1 MLLDYFRLREQP
13 FGVTPDPRFFYP
25 SDTHREAMASLLY
38 GVQSERAFMAMI
50 AQPGMGKTMLLFHL
64 LEQLGSGVR
73 TAFLFQTQCD
83 SRELLGYLLTDLGLK
98 VQGYDPIQMH
108 EQLKEELLREARA
121 GRRVVVIVDEAQNL
135 DASVL
140 ETVRLLS
147 DFECPRRKLMQI
159 ILAGQPQLS
168 QKLGSA
174 ELVQLR
180 QRLSMIIQIKPLPG
194 KDVATYIARRL
205 QVAGYTGP
213 ALFSP
218 EAVGIIAVRSRGIP
232 RIINNYCF
240 NSLSLAFAMKKTT
253 VDADVVS
260 EIAHDL
266 ELVDLYADG
275 AATVESNDILPIEL
289 PVLPPE
295 TRAAASVR
303 ASAHWMTN
311 DPAAMSTGPVA
322 PESLGIRDLRSAAL
336 PSYNVDTRKPPVKL
350 APRPV
355 PRHEPR
361 RAPSSL
367 AIARRRLRA
376 RSSRLDAVGREVG
389 RQLKGIS
396 AFVIRLT
403 GFEISRDRVPA
414 SRVKSKSLSSPETP
428 PSHVAEQ
435 AGVGYRVEGANV

>member
-38 GVQSERAFMAMI
+38 GVQSERAFMAMV

-108 EQLKEELLREARA
+108 EHLKEELLREARA
-121 GRRVVVIVDEAQNL
+121 GRRVLVIVDEAQNL

-147 DFECPRRKLMQI
+147 DFECPSRKLMQI

-174 ELVQLR
+174 ELIQLR
-180 QRLSMIIQIKPLPG
+180 QRLSMIIQIKPLPA

-218 EAVGIIAVRSRGIP
+218 EAVGIIAARSRGIP

-240 NSLSLAFAMKKTT
+240 NSLSLAFGIKKTT

-260 EIAHDL
+260 EVAHDL

-275 AATVESNDILPIEL
+275 TETVESNDILPIEL

-295 TRAAASVR
+295 TRVAVPLR
-303 ASAHWMTN
+303 ASAHWMGSE
-311 DPAAMSTGPVA
+311 AASVSKGSLA

-336 PSYNVDTRKPPVKL
+336 PSYNVDTSKPSVKL
-350 APRPV
+350 TPRPV
-355 PRHEPR
+355 PRHQPSR
-361 RAPSSL
+361 IPSSL
-367 AIARRRLRA
+367 AATRRRLRS
-376 RSSRLDAVGREVG
+376 RGSRLDAVGREVG
-389 RQLKGIS
+389 RQLRGIS

-403 GFEISRDRVPA
+403 GFEIARDPIPA
-414 SRVKSKSLSSPETP
+414 SSVKSESRRAPEISSCKI
-428 PSHVAEQ
+428 AEQ
-435 AGVGYRVEGANV
+435 AGAGYRVEGANV

>member
-38 GVQSERAFMAMI
+38 GVQSERAFMAMV

-98 VQGYDPIQMH
+98 VQGCDPIQMH

-121 GRRVVVIVDEAQNL
+121 GRRVVVIIDEAQNL
-135 DASVL
+135 DTSVL

-147 DFECPRRKLMQI
+147 DFECPSRKLMQI

-168 QKLGSA
+168 QKIGSP

-180 QRLSMIIQIKPLPG
+180 QRLSMIIQIKPLPP

-218 EAVGIIAVRSRGIP
+218 EAVGMIAVRSRGIP

-240 NSLSLAFAMKKTT
+240 NSLSLAFATKRTS
-253 VDADVVS
+253 VDAEVVS
-260 EIAHDL
+260 EVTHDL
-266 ELVDLYADG
+266 ELVDLYTDG
-275 AATVESNDILPIEL
+275 TAAAESNDVIPMEL
-289 PVLPPE
+289 PVLSPE
-295 TRAAASVR
+295 TRAVVPIR
-303 ASAHWMTN
+303 ASAHWMASE
-311 DPAAMSTGPVA
+311 AAMNSGPVV
-322 PESLGIRDLRSAAL
+322 PESMGIRDLRSAAL
-336 PSYNVDTRKPPVKL
+336 PSYNVDTSKPPAKL
-350 APRPV
+350 TPRPL
-355 PRHEPR
+355 PR
-361 RAPSSL
+361 REPSRPPSSL
-367 AIARRRLRA
+367 AIARRRRRS
-376 RSSRLDAVGREVG
+376 RSSRLDALGREVG
-389 RQLKGIS
+389 RQLRGIS

-403 GFEISRDRVPA
+403 GFEIARDRVPA
-414 SRVKSKSLSSPETP
+414 SGVKSESRRAPEISPREI
-428 PSHVAEQ
+428 AEQ
-435 AGVGYRVEGANV
+435 AGAGYRVEGANV

>member
-1 MLLDYFRLREQP
+1 MLLDYFHLREQP

-38 GVQSERAFMAMI
+38 GVQSERAFMAMV

-98 VQGYDPIQMH
+98 VQGCDSIQMH
-108 EQLKEELLREARA
+108 EQLKTELLREARE
-121 GRRVVVIVDEAQNL
+121 GHRVVVIIDEAQNL
-135 DASVL
+135 DTSVL

-147 DFECPRRKLMQI
+147 DFECPSRKLMQI

-168 QKLGSA
+168 RKIASP
-174 ELVQLR
+174 ELIQLR
-180 QRLSMIIQIKPLPG
+180 QRLSMIIQIRPLAG

-205 QVAGYTGP
+205 QVAGYTGA

-218 EAVGIIAVRSRGIP
+218 EAVGMIAVRSRGIP

-240 NSLSLAFAMKKTT
+240 NALSLAFAMNKTT
-253 VDADVVS
+253 VDADVIS
-260 EIAHDL
+260 EVARDL

-275 AATVESNDILPIEL
+275 TKMSESNDIIPIEL

-295 TRAAASVR
+295 ARAVVPIR
-303 ASAHWMTN
+303 TSAHWMASE
-311 DPAAMSTGPVA
+311 AAISTGPVN

-336 PSYNVDTRKPPVKL
+336 PSYNVDTSKPSVKL
-350 APRPV
+350 TTRSV
-355 PRHEPR
+355 PRREPSPSPS
-361 RAPSSL
+361 RAL
-367 AIARRRLRA
+367 ARRRF
-376 RSSRLDAVGREVG
+376 RSRSARLDAVGRQVG
-389 RQLKGIS
+389 KQLRGIS
-396 AFVIRLT
+396 AFLIRLAGVEIARDRIPAST
-403 GFEISRDRVPA
+403 RSSELRRAPEISAR
-414 SRVKSKSLSSPETP
+414 EI
-428 PSHVAEQ
+428 AEQ
-435 AGVGYRVEGANV
+435 AGAGYRVEGANV

>member
-38 GVQSERAFMAMI
+38 GVQSERAFMAMV

-98 VQGYDPIQMH
+98 VHGFDSIQMH

-121 GRRVVVIVDEAQNL
+121 GRRVVVIIDEAQNL

-147 DFECPRRKLMQI
+147 DFECPSRKLMQI

-168 QKLGSA
+168 QKIGNP
-174 ELVQLR
+174 ELIQLR
-180 QRLSMIIQIKPLPG
+180 QRLSMIIQIKPLAG

-205 QVAGYTGP
+205 QVAGYAGP
-213 ALFSP
+213 ALFSS
-218 EAVGIIAVRSRGIP
+218 EAVGMIAVRSRGIP

-240 NSLSLAFAMKKTT
+240 NALSLAFAMKKT
-253 VDADVVS
+253 VIDAEVVS
-260 EIAHDL
+260 EVAHDL

-275 AATVESNDILPIEL
+275 TTIAESNEIIPIEL

-295 TRAAASVR
+295 TRAAVPIR
-303 ASAHWMTN
+303 ASAHWMASEA
-311 DPAAMSTGPVA
+311 AAMNTAPIS
-322 PESLGIRDLRSAAL
+322 PESMGIRDLRSAAL
-336 PSYNVDTRKPPVKL
+336 PSYNVDTSKPPVKL
-350 APRPV
+350 TPRAV
-355 PRHEPR
+355 PRRER
-361 RAPSSL
+361 NRSASSL
-367 AIARRRLRA
+367 AVARKRLRS
-376 RSSRLDAVGREVG
+376 RSARLDALGREVG
-389 RQLKGIS
+389 RQLRGIS

-403 GFEISRDRVPA
+403 GFEITRDRVPA
-414 SRVKSKSLSSPETP
+414 PAVTSESRRVAEISPREI
-428 PSHVAEQ
+428 VEQ
-435 AGVGYRVEGANV
+435 AGAGYRVEGANV